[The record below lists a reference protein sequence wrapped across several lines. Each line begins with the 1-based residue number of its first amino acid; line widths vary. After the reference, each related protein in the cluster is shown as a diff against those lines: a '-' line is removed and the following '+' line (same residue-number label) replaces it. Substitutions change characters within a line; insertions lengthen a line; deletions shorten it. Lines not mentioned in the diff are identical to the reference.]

1 MKLNKRE
8 LLIALAALGA
18 GAALSAAAV
27 EGDDLD
33 LGAGRAIG
41 RAYLAANPGES
52 LPALAA
58 ELLPSGL
65 DEEALARLNAQA
77 AADFGAG
84 AVFVYEGWRLSR
96 TEARLFALL
105 TAA

>member
-8 LLIALAALGA
+8 LLAALVALGA
-18 GAALSAAAV
+18 GAVAPAAV
-27 EGDDLD
+27 AQPAALD
-33 LGAGRAIG
+33 VSAGRAIG
-41 RAYLAANPGES
+41 EAYLAAHPAER

-58 ELLPSGL
+58 ELLPAGL
-65 DEEALARLNAQA
+65 SDAALARLRAQA